1 MDPRAVLPSV
11 IAVYQDAHDGRDVP
25 TALAQFTP
33 DAVITDEGHTY
44 RGTAGVETFLR
55 TAAAEFTFT
64 RTLVDATEAAP
75 DEWVVTNHLEGDFP
89 GGVVDLRYRF
99 CLAGD
104 RISRLE
110 IAP

>member
-1 MDPRAVLPSV
+1 MDPNAALPSV
-11 IAVYQDAHDGRDVP
+11 ITTYQEAHDRHDVP
-25 TALAQFTP
+25 TALDQFTP
-33 DAVITDEGHTY
+33 DAVVTDEDRTY
-44 RGTAGVETFLR
+44 RGTAGVDTFLR

-64 RTLVDATEAAP
+64 RTLVNAVEVGP

-99 CLAGD
+99 RLAGD
-104 RISRLE
+104 LISHLE